1 MLLVCRILH
10 PCTEKLVRK
19 HKSFGDRSM
28 VVRTHPQ
35 GRTLFML
42 ARGGSDA
49 YNVVFPR
56 LWGSGRL
63 TRLSSSKYVLV
74 PSGGKECHS
83 CLGSGKGRQRSV
95 TALHGRCQSRYG
107 VFRSMSRSFGEL
119 QLCVWSLVIPW
130 APWALCSVLSLC
142 DFCSYVVG
150 SRGSQNLPNE
160 FPLNDRLII
169 KNDCD

>member
-1 MLLVCRILH
+1 ME
-10 PCTEKLVRK
+10 TEAWWCGPIHTGGHYLCSPAVEVM
-19 HKSFGDRSM
+19 HTMWCFLGCEAQGDSLDCHLQSM
-28 VVRTHPQ
+28 C
-35 GRTLFML
+35 
-42 ARGGSDA
+42 
-49 YNVVFPR
+49 
-56 LWGSGRL
+56 
-63 TRLSSSKYVLV
+63 LV

-95 TALHGRCQSRYG
+95 TALHGRCQSGYG

-119 QLCVWSLVIPW
+119 QLCVWRPVIPW